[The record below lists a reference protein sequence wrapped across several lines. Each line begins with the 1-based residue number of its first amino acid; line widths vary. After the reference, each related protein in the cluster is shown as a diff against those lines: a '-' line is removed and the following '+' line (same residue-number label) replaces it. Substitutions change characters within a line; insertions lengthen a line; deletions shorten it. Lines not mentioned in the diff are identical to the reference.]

1 MLCYR
6 FPFDE
11 EAAVALT
18 PLDIQKTR
26 FTQKMRGYDPQEVAQ
41 FLELVAEELAARLAD
56 VERLEQ
62 EARYYRQRLQ
72 EGERREHQ
80 LQETLV
86 RAQKVADEITEQAER
101 EAKVIVR
108 EAEIT
113 GDRIVQQA
121 TEQAARIES
130 RVDEL
135 RVRRRELLLRLRNTV
150 DLFSE
155 LVEEETRD
163 EEETAVVRTLP
174 RKKRGA

>member
-1 MLCYR
+1 M
-6 FPFDE
+6 
-11 EAAVALT
+11 ALT

-26 FTQKMRGYDPQEVAQ
+26 FTHKMRGYDPHEVEQ
-41 FLELVAEELAARLAD
+41 FLELVAEELANRLAE

-62 EARYYRQRLQ
+62 EARYYRARLQ

-86 RAQKVADEITEQAER
+86 RAQKVADEITEQAQR
-101 EAKVIVR
+101 EAKVLVR

-113 GDRIVQQA
+113 GDRVVQQA

-130 RVDEL
+130 KVDEL
-135 RVRRRELLLRLRNTV
+135 RVRRRELLLRFRNTV

-155 LVEEETRD
+155 MVDAEARD
-163 EEETAVVRTLP
+163 EAETAVIRTLP
-174 RKKRGA
+174 RKKREA

>member
-1 MLCYR
+1 L
-6 FPFDE
+6 
-11 EAAVALT
+11 ALT

-26 FTQKMRGYDPQEVAQ
+26 FTHKMRGYDPHEVEQ
-41 FLELVAEELAARLAD
+41 FLELVAEELANRLAE

-62 EARYYRQRLQ
+62 EARYYRARLQ

-86 RAQKVADEITEQAER
+86 RAQKVADEITEQAQR
-101 EAKVIVR
+101 EAKVLVR

-113 GDRIVQQA
+113 GDRVVQQA

-130 RVDEL
+130 KVDEL
-135 RVRRRELLLRLRNTV
+135 RVRRRELLLRFRNTV

-155 LVEEETRD
+155 MVDAEARD
-163 EEETAVVRTLP
+163 EAETAVIRTLP
-174 RKKRGA
+174 RKKREA